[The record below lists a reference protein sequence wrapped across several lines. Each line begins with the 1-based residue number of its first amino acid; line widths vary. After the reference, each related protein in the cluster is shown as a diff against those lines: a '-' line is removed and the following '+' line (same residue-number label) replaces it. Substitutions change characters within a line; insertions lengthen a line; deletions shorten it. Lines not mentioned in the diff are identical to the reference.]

1 MDFNVERFMKRMRM
15 NQAGLAKKLNCSQ
28 PLVSSWISGSGQP
41 TYDKI
46 AKLIDL
52 GITLDELFGPE
63 RARKLLSHPPS
74 DLSEQDFHDGVALVV
89 EEILKARGI
98 IK

>member
-1 MDFNVERFMKRMRM
+1 MDFNVEKFMKRMRL

-28 PLVSSWISGSGQP
+28 PLISSWVGGTGQP
-41 TYDKI
+41 TLDKI
-46 AKLIDL
+46 VKLIDL
-52 GITLDELFGPE
+52 GITLEELFGPD

-74 DLSEQDFHDGVALVV
+74 DLSTQDFHDGVALVV
-89 EEILKARGI
+89 DEILKARGI